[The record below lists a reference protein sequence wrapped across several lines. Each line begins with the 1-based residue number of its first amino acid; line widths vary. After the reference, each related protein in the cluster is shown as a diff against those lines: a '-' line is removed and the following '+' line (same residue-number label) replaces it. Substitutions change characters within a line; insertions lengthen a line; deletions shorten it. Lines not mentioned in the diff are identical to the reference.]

1 MDAKKLNLGGATAQN
16 RQRMITELRT
26 QFTPRSSWRIFGVK
40 GKYQLRCAGAA
51 PNMRFLGSSPG
62 CPPCELHLLL
72 CHSLNR
78 VQRTLPTTLWIA
90 LEAGGGSL
98 FALCGLIGLRDFSC
112 RIQERYLRSLRRKYR
127 PSSRSNEGRCYSRSE
142 PGRRVRFANK
152 IERSPWATWDE
163 RIGSVRSAGW
173 WNLPS

>member
-16 RQRMITELRT
+16 RQQKTTELRT

-98 FALCGLIGLRDFSC
+98 FALCGLIGLLIFPAESRNAICGRCVESTDRVPAPTRGDATRDRNLEGVFAS
-112 RIQERYLRSLRRKYR
+112 RT
-127 PSSRSNEGRCYSRSE
+127 RSNARRGRPGMSE
-142 PGRRVRFANK
+142 
-152 IERSPWATWDE
+152 
-163 RIGSVRSAGW
+163 
-173 WNLPS
+173 